1 MNKKMSFLMPIRI
14 ALVVLLILFIIFL
27 TSDGKESDAS
37 MDDVKKN
44 VLAQVDFS
52 SMEEST
58 NRMFKKFYGL
68 NAQDYEAVVL
78 YAPITNMDAEE
89 LLIVKLMSTDQA
101 ETVTGAI
108 EERLQTQKNS
118 FEGYGI
124 EQYDL
129 LKNHVLDVEGNF
141 ILYVVHHNAEQ
152 AAEAFRKS
160 L

>member
-89 LLIVKLMSTDQA
+89 LLIVKLKSTDQA

-129 LKNHVLDVEGNF
+129 
-141 ILYVVHHNAEQ
+141 
-152 AAEAFRKS
+152 
-160 L
+160 